1 MVLSSH
7 NFYHPF
13 KNSTLGF
20 QFRDDL
26 SPDNLTT
33 DGMLDNIDLY
43 YQPLEKPSVAI
54 TIFVVKVI
62 VICIGEFV
70 GTKLLACLKK
80 EKSIITDVT
89 KLFIISQMILHPILH
104 ILELVLNTIYPVHEV
119 IGNWFCFL
127 DWLLWGVFM
136 RIGLNNSFICALL
149 RYFFIVHEEK
159 VNYYGK
165 EKVKRW
171 FLYFSLAM
179 PLVQFTF
186 QALGSSPRLSFVNK
200 CYGTDHRVFLI
211 ETSTLNI
218 FKGNFVKLDGPY
230 VDINFL
236 REVGTRICKGVE
248 AIFFL
253 VMGFNLTE
261 VFFYYKIFTKIER

>member
-1 MVLSSH
+1 MNLASH

-13 KNSTLGF
+13 ENSSLGF
-20 QFRDDL
+20 L
-26 SPDNLTT
+26 LN
-33 DGMLDNIDLY
+33 DGLLPADVNAGEVLDKVNLY
-43 YQPLEKPSVAI
+43 YQPLETPSVAI
-54 TIFVVKVI
+54 MIFIVKVI
-62 VICIGEFV
+62 VICIGEVV

-80 EKSIITDVT
+80 EKSITNNVT

-104 ILELVLNTIYPVHEV
+104 ILELIINTMYPVNEV

-136 RIGLNNSFICALL
+136 RIGLNNSFICALI

-159 VNYYGK
+159 VNHYGK
-165 EKVKRW
+165 TNVKRW

-179 PLVQFTF
+179 PFIQFTL

-200 CYGTDHRVFLI
+200 CYGTDHQKFLI

-218 FKGNFVKLDGPY
+218 FKSRFIKLEEPY

-236 REVGTRICKGVE
+236 LEIGKRICKIIE
-248 AIFFL
+248 ATLFL
-253 VMGFNLTE
+253 IMGFNLTE
-261 VFFYYKIFTKIER
+261 VFLYYEIFTKIER